1 MVNIILM
8 NIVIIGVG
16 YVGLVSGLAFAKTD
30 NNVQFL
36 DVDVS
41 KIDDLKKKKAPFF
54 EPLLEEYLN
63 DEKINQSVSFH
74 CEYDDVDWDTAEIIM
89 ICVQTPTTLENEIDS
104 SFLNNVFKSLSDLI
118 NHQSIICIKS
128 TIHPEAI
135 QEILNNSGLN
145 DEDIVFNPE
154 FLREGQAFNDFFNP
168 DRVIIGAV
176 NKRNAERV
184 AELYKNLDTD
194 LILTDPISSQLI
206 KYLSN
211 AYLPLRLS
219 FVNEA
224 SQIIKK
230 LGGNLSQTLQGIG
243 LDSRIGN
250 NYFRPSPGWG
260 GSCFPKDVTE
270 INSIIKAN
278 NLTTPLISNINESNK
293 QHQNWFSNYLIKQIQ
308 EKNLDSICLVGL
320 AFKED
325 TDDTRYSPTI
335 SIYKNLKLHKKN
347 VYIYDFSNTEDDSFD
362 IKQSFAENSLIVEM
376 YPLSDENQTK
386 ITKEINKLK
395 NYDYLKFWE

>member
-74 CEYDDVDWDTAEIIM
+74 SEYDDVDWDTAEIIM
-89 ICVQTPTTLENEIDS
+89 VCVQTPTTLENEIDS

-230 LGGNLSQTLQGIG
+230 LGGNLSQTLLGIG

-335 SIYKNLKLHKKN
+335 SIYENLKLHKKN

-362 IKQSFAENSLIVEM
+362 IRQSFAENSLIVEM

>member
-74 CEYDDVDWDTAEIIM
+74 SEYDDVDWDTAEIIM
-89 ICVQTPTTLENEIDS
+89 VCVQTPTTVENEIDS

-230 LGGNLSQTLQGIG
+230 LGGNLSQTLLGVG

-362 IKQSFAENSLIVEM
+362 IRQSFAENSLIVEM

>member
-36 DVDVS
+36 DLDVS

-74 CEYDDVDWDTAEIIM
+74 SEYDDVDWDTAEIIM
-89 ICVQTPTTLENEIDS
+89 VCVQTPTTIENEIDS
-104 SFLNNVFKSLSDLI
+104 SFLNNVFKSLSDLT
-118 NHQSIICIKS
+118 NDQSIICIKS

-135 QEILNNSGLN
+135 QEILDNSSLNN
-145 DEDIVFNPE
+145 EDIVFNPE

-168 DRVIIGAV
+168 DRVVIGAV

-184 AELYKNLDTD
+184 AELYKNLNTE

-230 LGGNLSQTLQGIG
+230 LGGNLSQTLLGIG

-308 EKNLDSICLVGL
+308 EKNLDSICLIGL

-335 SIYKNLKLHKKN
+335 SIYENLKLLKKN
-347 VYIYDFSNTEDDSFD
+347 VYIFDFSNTEDDSFD
-362 IKQSFAENSLIVEM
+362 IRQSFAENSLIVEM

-386 ITKEINKLK
+386 ITKEINKLE

>member
-1 MVNIILM
+1 M

-36 DVDVS
+36 DLDVS

-74 CEYDDVDWDTAEIIM
+74 SEYDDVDWDTAEIIM
-89 ICVQTPTTLENEIDS
+89 VCVQTPTTIENEIDS
-104 SFLNNVFKSLSDLI
+104 SFLNNVFKSLADLT
-118 NHQSIICIKS
+118 NDQSIICIKS

-135 QEILNNSGLN
+135 QEILDNSSLNN
-145 DEDIVFNPE
+145 EDIVFNPE

-168 DRVIIGAV
+168 DRVVIGAV

-184 AELYKNLDTD
+184 AELYKNLNTE

-230 LGGNLSQTLQGIG
+230 LGGNLSQTLLGIG

-308 EKNLDSICLVGL
+308 EKNLDSICLIGL

-335 SIYKNLKLHKKN
+335 SIYENLKLLKKN

-362 IKQSFAENSLIVEM
+362 IRQSFAENSLIVEM

-386 ITKEINKLK
+386 ITKEINKLE

>member
-36 DVDVS
+36 DLDVS

-74 CEYDDVDWDTAEIIM
+74 SEYDDVDWDTAEIIM
-89 ICVQTPTTLENEIDS
+89 VCVQTPTTIENEIDS
-104 SFLNNVFKSLSDLI
+104 SFLNNVFKSLSDLT
-118 NHQSIICIKS
+118 NDQSIICIKS

-135 QEILNNSGLN
+135 QEILDNSSFNN
-145 DEDIVFNPE
+145 EDIVFNPE

-168 DRVIIGAV
+168 DRVVIGAV

-184 AELYKNLDTD
+184 AELYKNLDTE

-230 LGGNLSQTLQGIG
+230 LGGNLSQTLLGIG

-308 EKNLDSICLVGL
+308 EKNLDSICLIGL

-335 SIYKNLKLHKKN
+335 SIYENLKLLKKN
-347 VYIYDFSNTEDDSFD
+347 VYIFDFSNTEDDSFD
-362 IKQSFAENSLIVEM
+362 IRQSFVENSLLVEM

-386 ITKEINKLK
+386 ITKEINKLE

>member
-1 MVNIILM
+1 M

-74 CEYDDVDWDTAEIIM
+74 SEYDDVDWDTAEIIM
-89 ICVQTPTTLENEIDS
+89 VCVQTPTTVENEIDS

-135 QEILNNSGLN
+135 QEILDNSSLNN
-145 DEDIVFNPE
+145 EDIVFNPE

-320 AFKED
+320 SFKEN

-362 IKQSFAENSLIVEM
+362 IRQSFAENSLIVEM

-386 ITKEINKLK
+386 ITKEINKLE

>member
-74 CEYDDVDWDTAEIIM
+74 SKYDDVDWDTAEIIM
-89 ICVQTPTTLENEIDS
+89 VCVQTPTTLENEIDS
-104 SFLNNVFKSLSDLI
+104 SFLNNVFESLSDLI

-230 LGGNLSQTLQGIG
+230 LGGNLSQTLLGIG

-347 VYIYDFSNTEDDSFD
+347 VYIYDFSNTKDDSFD

-376 YPLSDENQTK
+376 YPLSDENQTI

>member
-1 MVNIILM
+1 M

-74 CEYDDVDWDTAEIIM
+74 SEYDDVDWDTAEIIM
-89 ICVQTPTTLENEIDS
+89 VCVQTPTTVENEIDS

-293 QHQNWFSNYLIKQIQ
+293 QHQNWFSNYLIKQIK

-362 IKQSFAENSLIVEM
+362 IRQSFAENSLIVEM

>member
-74 CEYDDVDWDTAEIIM
+74 SEYDDVDWDTAEIIM
-89 ICVQTPTTLENEIDS
+89 VCVQTPTTVENEIDS

-194 LILTDPISSQLI
+194 LVLTDPISSQLI

>member
-1 MVNIILM
+1 M

-36 DVDVS
+36 DLDVS

-63 DEKINQSVSFH
+63 DEQINQSVSFH
-74 CEYDDVDWDTAEIIM
+74 SEYDHVDWDTAEIIM
-89 ICVQTPTTLENEIDS
+89 VCVQTPTTVENEIDS

-308 EKNLDSICLVGL
+308 EKNLDSICLIGL

-362 IKQSFAENSLIVEM
+362 IRQSFAENSLIVEM

>member
-1 MVNIILM
+1 M

-74 CEYDDVDWDTAEIIM
+74 SEYDDVDWDTAEIIM
-89 ICVQTPTTLENEIDS
+89 VCVQTPTTVENEIDS
-104 SFLNNVFKSLSDLI
+104 SFLNNVFKSLSDLT
-118 NHQSIICIKS
+118 NDQSIICIKS

-135 QEILNNSGLN
+135 QEILDNSSLNN
-145 DEDIVFNPE
+145 EDIVFNPE

-168 DRVIIGAV
+168 DRVVIGAV

-184 AELYKNLDTD
+184 AELYKNLDTE

-230 LGGNLSQTLQGIG
+230 LGGNLSQTLLGIG

-335 SIYKNLKLHKKN
+335 SIYENLKLLKKN

-362 IKQSFAENSLIVEM
+362 IRQSFAENSLIVEM

-386 ITKEINKLK
+386 ITKEINKLE

>member
-1 MVNIILM
+1 M

-36 DVDVS
+36 DLDVS

-74 CEYDDVDWDTAEIIM
+74 SEYDDVDWDTAEIIM
-89 ICVQTPTTLENEIDS
+89 VCVQTPTTIENEIDS
-104 SFLNNVFKSLSDLI
+104 SFLNNVFKSLSDLT
-118 NHQSIICIKS
+118 NDQSIICIKS

-135 QEILNNSGLN
+135 QEILDNSSLNN
-145 DEDIVFNPE
+145 EDIVFNPE

-168 DRVIIGAV
+168 DRVVIGAV

-184 AELYKNLDTD
+184 AELYKNLDTE

-230 LGGNLSQTLQGIG
+230 LGGNLSQTLLGIG

-293 QHQNWFSNYLIKQIQ
+293 QHQNWFSNYLIKKIQ
-308 EKNLDSICLVGL
+308 EKNLDSICLIGL

-335 SIYKNLKLHKKN
+335 SIYENLKLLKKN
-347 VYIYDFSNTEDDSFD
+347 VYIFDFSNTEDDSFD
-362 IKQSFAENSLIVEM
+362 IRQSFAENSLIVEM

-386 ITKEINKLK
+386 TTKEINKLE

>member
-1 MVNIILM
+1 M

-36 DVDVS
+36 DLDVS

-74 CEYDDVDWDTAEIIM
+74 SEYDDVDWDTAEIIM
-89 ICVQTPTTLENEIDS
+89 VCVQTPTTIENKIDS
-104 SFLNNVFKSLSDLI
+104 SFLNNVFKSLSDLT
-118 NHQSIICIKS
+118 NDQSIICIKS

-135 QEILNNSGLN
+135 QEILDNSSLNN
-145 DEDIVFNPE
+145 EDIVFNPE

-168 DRVIIGAV
+168 DRVVIGAV

-184 AELYKNLDTD
+184 AELYKNLDTE

-230 LGGNLSQTLQGIG
+230 LGGNLSQTLLGVG

-308 EKNLDSICLVGL
+308 EKNLDSICLIGL

-325 TDDTRYSPTI
+325 TDDTIYSPTS
-335 SIYKNLKLHKKN
+335 SIYENLKLHKKN

-362 IKQSFAENSLIVEM
+362 IRQSFAENSLIVEM

>member
-1 MVNIILM
+1 M

-16 YVGLVSGLAFAKTD
+16 YVGLVTGLGLAKIG
-30 NNVQFL
+30 NKVQFL
-36 DVDVS
+36 DVDIS

-63 DEKINQSVSFH
+63 DEKIIHSVSFH
-74 CEYDDVDWDTAEIIM
+74 TEYENVDWDTAEIIM
-89 ICVQTPTTLENEIDS
+89 VCVQTPTSIDNEIDS

-118 NHQSIICIKS
+118 KGQSIICIKS

-145 DEDIVFNPE
+145 EEDIVFNPE

-230 LGGNLSQTLQGIG
+230 LGGDLSQTLLGIG

-293 QHQNWFSNYLIKQIQ
+293 QHQNWFSNYLIKQIR
-308 EKNLDSICLVGL
+308 EKNLDLICLIGL

-335 SIYKNLKLHKKN
+335 SIYENLKLLKKN

-362 IKQSFAENSLIVEM
+362 IRQSFAENSLIVEM

-386 ITKEINKLK
+386 ITKEINKLE

>member
-36 DVDVS
+36 DLDVS

-74 CEYDDVDWDTAEIIM
+74 SEYDDVDWDTAEIIM
-89 ICVQTPTTLENEIDS
+89 VCVQTPTTIENEIDS
-104 SFLNNVFKSLSDLI
+104 SFLNNVFKSLSDLT
-118 NHQSIICIKS
+118 NDQSIICIKS

-135 QEILNNSGLN
+135 QEILDNSSLNN
-145 DEDIVFNPE
+145 EDIVFNPE

-168 DRVIIGAV
+168 DRVVIGAV

-230 LGGNLSQTLQGIG
+230 LGGNLSQTLLGIG

-308 EKNLDSICLVGL
+308 EKNLDSICLIGL

-335 SIYKNLKLHKKN
+335 SIYENLKLLKKN

-362 IKQSFAENSLIVEM
+362 IRQSFAENSLIVEM

-386 ITKEINKLK
+386 ITKEINKLE

>member
-36 DVDVS
+36 DLDVS

-74 CEYDDVDWDTAEIIM
+74 SEYDDVDWDTAEIIM
-89 ICVQTPTTLENEIDS
+89 VCVQTPTTIENEIDS
-104 SFLNNVFKSLSDLI
+104 SFLNNVFKSLSDLT
-118 NHQSIICIKS
+118 NDQSIICIKS

-135 QEILNNSGLN
+135 QEILDNSSFNN
-145 DEDIVFNPE
+145 EDIVFNPE

-168 DRVIIGAV
+168 DRVVIGAV

-184 AELYKNLDTD
+184 AELYKNLDTE

-230 LGGNLSQTLQGIG
+230 LGGNLSQTLLGVG

-308 EKNLDSICLVGL
+308 EKNLDSICLIGL

-335 SIYKNLKLHKKN
+335 SIYENLKLLKKN
-347 VYIYDFSNTEDDSFD
+347 VYIFDFSNTEDDSFD
-362 IKQSFAENSLIVEM
+362 IRQSFAENSLIVEM

-386 ITKEINKLK
+386 ITKEINKLE

>member
-1 MVNIILM
+1 M

-74 CEYDDVDWDTAEIIM
+74 SEYDHVDWDTAEIIM
-89 ICVQTPTTLENEIDS
+89 VCVQTPTTVENEIDS

-230 LGGNLSQTLQGIG
+230 LGGNLSQTLLGIG

-320 AFKED
+320 SFKEN

-362 IKQSFAENSLIVEM
+362 IRQSFAENSLIVEM

>member
-1 MVNIILM
+1 M

-74 CEYDDVDWDTAEIIM
+74 SEYDDVDWDTAEIIM
-89 ICVQTPTTLENEIDS
+89 VCVQTPTTVENEIDS

-320 AFKED
+320 SFKEN

-362 IKQSFAENSLIVEM
+362 IRQSFAENSLIVEM

>member
-36 DVDVS
+36 DLDVS

-74 CEYDDVDWDTAEIIM
+74 SEYDDVDWDTAEIIM
-89 ICVQTPTTLENEIDS
+89 VCVQTPTTIENKIDS
-104 SFLNNVFKSLSDLI
+104 SFLNNVFKSLSDLT
-118 NHQSIICIKS
+118 NDQSIICIKS

-135 QEILNNSGLN
+135 QEILDNFSLNN
-145 DEDIVFNPE
+145 EDIVFNPE

-168 DRVIIGAV
+168 DRVVIGAV

-184 AELYKNLDTD
+184 AELYKNLDTE

-230 LGGNLSQTLQGIG
+230 LGGNLSQTLLGIG

-308 EKNLDSICLVGL
+308 EKNLDSICLIGL

-335 SIYKNLKLHKKN
+335 SIYENLKLLKKN
-347 VYIYDFSNTEDDSFD
+347 VYIYDFSNTEDDFFD
-362 IKQSFAENSLIVEM
+362 TRQSFAENSLIVEM

-386 ITKEINKLK
+386 ITKEINKLE

>member
-74 CEYDDVDWDTAEIIM
+74 SEYDHVDWDTAEIIM
-89 ICVQTPTTLENEIDS
+89 VCVQTPTTVENEIDS

-184 AELYKNLDTD
+184 AELYENLDTD
-194 LILTDPISSQLI
+194 LIITDPISSQLI

-320 AFKED
+320 SFKEN

-362 IKQSFAENSLIVEM
+362 IRQSFAENSLIVEM

>member
-36 DVDVS
+36 DLDVS

-74 CEYDDVDWDTAEIIM
+74 SEYDDVDWDTAEIIM
-89 ICVQTPTTLENEIDS
+89 VCVQTPTTVENEIDL
-104 SFLNNVFKSLSDLI
+104 SFLNNVFKSLSDLT
-118 NHQSIICIKS
+118 NDQSIICIKS

-135 QEILNNSGLN
+135 QEILDNSSLNN
-145 DEDIVFNPE
+145 EDIVFNPE

-168 DRVIIGAV
+168 DRVVIGAV

-184 AELYKNLDTD
+184 AELYKNLDTE

-230 LGGNLSQTLQGIG
+230 LGGNLSQTLLGIG

-308 EKNLDSICLVGL
+308 EKNLDSICLIGL

-335 SIYKNLKLHKKN
+335 SIYENLELLKKN

-362 IKQSFAENSLIVEM
+362 IRQSFAENSLIVEM

-386 ITKEINKLK
+386 ITKEINKLE

>member
-36 DVDVS
+36 DLDVS

-74 CEYDDVDWDTAEIIM
+74 SEYDDVDWDTAEIIM
-89 ICVQTPTTLENEIDS
+89 VCVQTPTTIENKIDS
-104 SFLNNVFKSLSDLI
+104 SFLNNVFKSLSDLT
-118 NHQSIICIKS
+118 NDQSIICIKS

-135 QEILNNSGLN
+135 QEILDNSSLNN
-145 DEDIVFNPE
+145 EDIVFNPE

-168 DRVIIGAV
+168 DRVVIGAV

-184 AELYKNLDTD
+184 AELYKNLDTE

-230 LGGNLSQTLQGIG
+230 LGGNLSQTLLGIG

-335 SIYKNLKLHKKN
+335 SIYENLKLHKKN

-362 IKQSFAENSLIVEM
+362 IRQSFAENSLIVEM

-386 ITKEINKLK
+386 ITKEINKLE

>member
-1 MVNIILM
+1 M

-36 DVDVS
+36 DLDVS

-74 CEYDDVDWDTAEIIM
+74 SEYDDVDWDTAEIIM
-89 ICVQTPTTLENEIDS
+89 VCVQTPTTIENKIDS
-104 SFLNNVFKSLSDLI
+104 SFLNNVFKSLSDLT
-118 NHQSIICIKS
+118 NDQSIICIKS

-135 QEILNNSGLN
+135 QEILDNSSLNN
-145 DEDIVFNPE
+145 EDIVFNPE

-168 DRVIIGAV
+168 DRVVIGAV

-184 AELYKNLDTD
+184 AELYKNLDTE

-230 LGGNLSQTLQGIG
+230 LGGNLSQTLLGVG

-293 QHQNWFSNYLIKQIQ
+293 QHQNWFSNYLIKKIQ
-308 EKNLDSICLVGL
+308 EKNLDSICLIGL

-335 SIYKNLKLHKKN
+335 SIYENLKLLKKN
-347 VYIYDFSNTEDDSFD
+347 VYIFDFSNTEDDSFD
-362 IKQSFAENSLIVEM
+362 IRQSFAENSLIVEM

-386 ITKEINKLK
+386 ITKEINKLE

>member
-74 CEYDDVDWDTAEIIM
+74 SEYDDVNWDTAEIIM
-89 ICVQTPTTLENEIDS
+89 VCVQTPTTLENEIDS
-104 SFLNNVFKSLSDLI
+104 SFLNNVFESLSDLI

-230 LGGNLSQTLQGIG
+230 LGGNLSQTLLGIG

-362 IKQSFAENSLIVEM
+362 IRQSFAENSLIVEM
-376 YPLSDENQTK
+376 YPLSDENQTI

>member
-1 MVNIILM
+1 M

-36 DVDVS
+36 DLDVS

-74 CEYDDVDWDTAEIIM
+74 SEYDDVDWDTAEIIM
-89 ICVQTPTTLENEIDS
+89 VCVQTPTTIENKIDS
-104 SFLNNVFKSLSDLI
+104 SFLNNVFKSLSDLT
-118 NHQSIICIKS
+118 NDQSIICIKS

-135 QEILNNSGLN
+135 QEILDNSSLNN
-145 DEDIVFNPE
+145 EDIVFNPE

-168 DRVIIGAV
+168 DRVVIGAV
-176 NKRNAERV
+176 NKCNAERV
-184 AELYKNLDTD
+184 AELYKNLDTE

-230 LGGNLSQTLQGIG
+230 LGGNLSQTLLGIG

-325 TDDTRYSPTI
+325 TDDVRYSPTI
-335 SIYKNLKLHKKN
+335 SIYENLKLLKKT

-362 IKQSFAENSLIVEM
+362 IRQSFAENSLIVEM
-376 YPLSDENQTK
+376 YPLNDENQAK
-386 ITKEINKLK
+386 ITKEINKLE

>member
-74 CEYDDVDWDTAEIIM
+74 SEYDDVDWDTAEIIM
-89 ICVQTPTTLENEIDS
+89 VCVQTPTTVENEIDS
-104 SFLNNVFKSLSDLI
+104 SFLNNVFESLSDLI

>member
-74 CEYDDVDWDTAEIIM
+74 SEYDDVDWDTAEIIM
-89 ICVQTPTTLENEIDS
+89 VCVQTPTTIENEIDS

-230 LGGNLSQTLQGIG
+230 LGGNLSQTLLGVG

>member
-1 MVNIILM
+1 M

-36 DVDVS
+36 DLDVS

-74 CEYDDVDWDTAEIIM
+74 SEYDDVDWDTAEIIM
-89 ICVQTPTTLENEIDS
+89 VCVQTPTTIENEIDS
-104 SFLNNVFKSLSDLI
+104 SFLNNVFKSLSDLT
-118 NHQSIICIKS
+118 NDQSIICIKS

-135 QEILNNSGLN
+135 QEILDNSSLNN
-145 DEDIVFNPE
+145 EDIVFNPE

-168 DRVIIGAV
+168 DRVVIGAV

-184 AELYKNLDTD
+184 AELYKNLDTE

-230 LGGNLSQTLQGIG
+230 LGGNLSQTLLGIG

-308 EKNLDSICLVGL
+308 EKNLDSICLIGL

-335 SIYKNLKLHKKN
+335 SIYENLKLLKKN
-347 VYIYDFSNTEDDSFD
+347 VYIFDFSNTEDDSFD
-362 IKQSFAENSLIVEM
+362 IRQSFVENSLLVEM

-386 ITKEINKLK
+386 ITKEINKLE

>member
-1 MVNIILM
+1 M

-36 DVDVS
+36 DLDVS

-74 CEYDDVDWDTAEIIM
+74 SEYDDVDWDTAEIIM
-89 ICVQTPTTLENEIDS
+89 VCVQTPTTIENKIDS
-104 SFLNNVFKSLSDLI
+104 SFLNNVFKSLSDLT
-118 NHQSIICIKS
+118 NDQSIICIKS

-135 QEILNNSGLN
+135 QEILDNSSLNN
-145 DEDIVFNPE
+145 EDIVFNPE
-154 FLREGQAFNDFFNP
+154 FLREGQAFDDFFNP
-168 DRVIIGAV
+168 DRVVIGAV

-184 AELYKNLDTD
+184 AELYKNLNTE

-230 LGGNLSQTLQGIG
+230 LGGNLSQTLLGIG

-308 EKNLDSICLVGL
+308 EKNLDSICLIGL

-335 SIYKNLKLHKKN
+335 SIYENLKLLKKN

-362 IKQSFAENSLIVEM
+362 IRQSFAENSLIVEM

-386 ITKEINKLK
+386 ITKEINKLE

>member
-74 CEYDDVDWDTAEIIM
+74 SEYDDVDWDTAEIIM
-89 ICVQTPTTLENEIDS
+89 VCVQTPTTVENEIDS

-293 QHQNWFSNYLIKQIQ
+293 QHQNWFSNYLIKQIK

>member
-1 MVNIILM
+1 M

-36 DVDVS
+36 DLDVS

-74 CEYDDVDWDTAEIIM
+74 SEYDDVDWDTAEIIM
-89 ICVQTPTTLENEIDS
+89 VCVQTPTTIENEIDS
-104 SFLNNVFKSLSDLI
+104 SFLNNVFKSLSDLT
-118 NHQSIICIKS
+118 NDQSIICIKS

-135 QEILNNSGLN
+135 QEILDNFSLNN
-145 DEDIVFNPE
+145 EDIVFNPE

-168 DRVIIGAV
+168 DRVVIGAV

-184 AELYKNLDTD
+184 AELYKNLDTE

-230 LGGNLSQTLQGIG
+230 LGGNLSQTLLGIG

-335 SIYKNLKLHKKN
+335 SIYENLKLLKKN
-347 VYIYDFSNTEDDSFD
+347 VYIYDFSNTEDDFFD
-362 IKQSFAENSLIVEM
+362 TRQSFAENSLIVEM

-386 ITKEINKLK
+386 ITKEINKLE

>member
-16 YVGLVSGLAFAKTD
+16 YVGLVSGLAFAKID

-36 DVDVS
+36 DLDVS

-74 CEYDDVDWDTAEIIM
+74 SEYDDVDWDTAEIIM
-89 ICVQTPTTLENEIDS
+89 VCVQTPTTIENEIDS
-104 SFLNNVFKSLSDLI
+104 SFLNNVFKSLSDLT
-118 NHQSIICIKS
+118 NDQSIICIKS

-135 QEILNNSGLN
+135 QEILDNSSLNN
-145 DEDIVFNPE
+145 EDIVFNPE

-168 DRVIIGAV
+168 DRVVIGAV

-184 AELYKNLDTD
+184 AELYKNLDTE

-230 LGGNLSQTLQGIG
+230 LGGNLSQTLLGIG

-308 EKNLDSICLVGL
+308 EKNLDSICLIGL

-335 SIYKNLKLHKKN
+335 SIYENLKLLKKN
-347 VYIYDFSNTEDDSFD
+347 VYIFDFSNTEEDSFD
-362 IKQSFAENSLIVEM
+362 IRQSFVENSLLVEM

-386 ITKEINKLK
+386 ITKEINKLE

>member
-36 DVDVS
+36 DLDVS

-74 CEYDDVDWDTAEIIM
+74 SEYDDVDWDTAEIIM
-89 ICVQTPTTLENEIDS
+89 VCVQTPTTIENKIDS

-135 QEILNNSGLN
+135 QEILDNSNLNN
-145 DEDIVFNPE
+145 EDIVFNPE

-168 DRVIIGAV
+168 DRVVIGAV

-184 AELYKNLDTD
+184 AELYKNLDTE

-230 LGGNLSQTLQGIG
+230 LGGNLSQTLLGIG

-308 EKNLDSICLVGL
+308 EKNLDSICLIGL

-335 SIYKNLKLHKKN
+335 SIYENLKLLKKN

-362 IKQSFAENSLIVEM
+362 IRQSFAENSLIVEM

-386 ITKEINKLK
+386 ITKEINKLE